1 MYLERQRPKGHL
13 QELPFTPGEEKAD
26 EEKPGGRLLGKDSKE
41 LTDKPTPKRLHPTLP
56 PPPGSRR
63 EIYSGYLS
71 VRLAVSISCFQ
82 PHYSSRY
89 IRNNERSYRFVYFP
103 GDFQNKTASERLSI
117 FSS

>member
-1 MYLERQRPKGHL
+1 MYLERQRTKGHL

-26 EEKPGGRLLGKDSKE
+26 EEKPGGHLLGKDSKE
-41 LTDKPTPKRLHPTLP
+41 LTHKPTPKRLHPTP
-56 PPPGSRR
+56 TSREQER
-63 EIYSGYLS
+63 EIYSGYPCS
-71 VRLAVSISCFQ
+71 RLAVSISCFQ

-103 GDFQNKTASERLSI
+103 GDFQNKMASERLSI